1 MAKAGK
7 RRNPV
12 DQRGR
17 LAELPFEHRVT
28 KDGVI
33 RICYGGRVVATV
45 AGDAARRLA
54 RSVEAAADDREAQL
68 LLAKATGNFK
78 RGNERH

>member
-1 MAKAGK
+1 MAKAAK

-28 KDGVI
+28 KDGAV
-33 RICYGGRVVATV
+33 RISYGGRLVTTV
-45 AGDAARRLA
+45 AGEAARRLV
-54 RSVEAAADDREAQL
+54 RSLDAAADDRDAQL

-78 RGNERH
+78 RGN